1 MKKMKIKKR
10 RLWLIIVSAVV
21 AVAGVVILGSV
32 IWYKQMLRPVNAGA
46 RQKISV
52 EIASGD
58 TAQGI
63 AKKLEDKKIIR
74 SAFAM
79 TIYLKLNNVTGTF
92 NKGVYS
98 FTQDQDVASV
108 LKHLLGGKP
117 DRRSVLFYPG
127 ATLRDKTS
135 TPATQKTDV
144 ASALKRAGYND
155 EQITTA
161 FAATYT
167 GTVLKSK
174 PATADLEGYI
184 YGDTYFLPS
193 DATAQQALQRAI
205 SELDR
210 VVTEN
215 NLEKKFAA
223 RGLSL
228 YQGLTLA
235 SIVQRESIGCPGKT
249 TCEDMRRIASVFYN
263 RLKKDMPLGSDVTYH
278 YAADKAGVAR
288 SHTLNSPYNT
298 RIHKGL
304 PPGPIASPGLAA
316 LNAAADP
323 AQEDY
328 LYFLSGDDN
337 VTYFAK
343 TEAEHKANI
352 TAHCAKKCQLP

>member
-10 RLWLIIVSAVV
+10 RLWLIIVSAIV
-21 AVAGVVILGSV
+21 AVVGVVLLGSV
-32 IWYKQMLRPVNAGA
+32 IWYKQMLRPVDAAA

-58 TAQGI
+58 TAQVI

-108 LKHLLGGKP
+108 LDHLLSGKP

-135 TPATQKTDV
+135 TPAAQKTDV
-144 ASALKRAGYND
+144 ASALKRAGYSD
-155 EQITTA
+155 EQITAA

-210 VVTEN
+210 VVAEN
-215 NLEKKFAA
+215 NLE
-223 RGLSL
+223 
-228 YQGLTLA
+228 
-235 SIVQRESIGCPGKT
+235 
-249 TCEDMRRIASVFYN
+249 
-263 RLKKDMPLGSDVTYH
+263 
-278 YAADKAGVAR
+278 
-288 SHTLNSPYNT
+288 
-298 RIHKGL
+298 
-304 PPGPIASPGLAA
+304 
-316 LNAAADP
+316 
-323 AQEDY
+323 
-328 LYFLSGDDN
+328 
-337 VTYFAK
+337 
-343 TEAEHKANI
+343 
-352 TAHCAKKCQLP
+352 